1 MKTNTLNIKKYF
13 YFLTLFILCS
23 CATAT
28 GGDDDEAEVVPPEDR
43 IVKFVFTTQEP
54 NYDEVHVSYYDYKT
68 DSHLVEILPFSYDN
82 AGNALPL
89 ELVLENY
96 DFRYIDGEGY
106 RNNHSTAEL
115 AVQVFVND
123 KMVVEDSDKGTS
135 SRYAR
140 VLFNYDIV
148 AGN

>member
-1 MKTNTLNIKKYF
+1 MKIYASTIKKFF
-13 YFLTLFILCS
+13 YFLSLFILCS
-23 CATAT
+23 CATVT
-28 GGDDDEAEVVPPEDR
+28 GEDDADVIPSEDR

-68 DSHLVEILPFSYDN
+68 DAHLVEILPFSYDN

-123 KMVVEDSDKGTS
+123 EMVVEDADRGTS

-140 VLFNYDIV
+140 VLFNYDI
-148 AGN
+148 ATGN